1 MIATNKPQ
9 FPLGRVVATPAA
21 LEVMNSLGIE
31 PKDLLQRHVFGDF
44 GDCDEHDRLAN
55 EEAVEN
61 GDRVFSVYEIGDSK
75 LWVITEADRSSTC
88 ILTPEDY

>member
-21 LEVMNSLGIE
+21 LEVMSSLGVE
-31 PKDLLQRHVFGDF
+31 PKDLLFRHMSGDF
-44 GDCDEHDRLAN
+44 GDCDEHDLQAN

-61 GDRVFSVYEIGDSK
+61 GDRVFSVYVIGDSK